1 MKKTTLLAALCLM
14 SGMALA
20 QDTYTNS
27 QFVGTDL
34 NGSARYVGMGGAMEA
49 LGADITTIGTNPAGT
64 GLFRK
69 SVVSLTGG
77 FQMVGENPTEMDD
90 ANRTRFGFDQA
101 GILFCTETGIDSYV
115 NFGFNYRKSKNFN
128 SLFSVEA
135 GLGNNASQNKL
146 SFDKY
151 VDGIMNVGMDNESI
165 IDAMYNETLNG
176 LYDDNGKLVQP
187 YNHYYNA
194 SKFRNQKVQRGYIS
208 DFDFNLSTNI
218 HNRWY
223 LGLTLSIRD
232 VHYDNQS
239 LYTEQLLWATDNHH
253 DIDPI
258 GATETNDSRIITGTG
273 WNLKLGAIIR
283 PVETAPFRIGAYIH
297 TPTFYT
303 LTTSNYTMMYN
314 SITEDEVRGGE
325 SYKFRMNTPWL
336 FGVSLGHTIGRQLAL
351 GATYEYSDYS
361 AMDNRYI
368 DGNVYNIN
376 NPTSRSDYKMNQNT
390 KNALKGIHTL
400 KFGVEYKPIS
410 TVALRAGY
418 NYVSP
423 MFNDNAY
430 RDMEIESAGTY
441 YASTFDYTNW
451 GATNRYTFGM
461 GFAFDDFNL
470 DIAYQYRSTKGTFYP
485 FHGYN
490 YDENKKPDEPLDPF
504 SNVAPG
510 TSVKDDRHQV
520 LLTLGYRF

>member
-14 SGMALA
+14 SGMASA

-151 VDGIMNVGMDNESI
+151 VDGVMNTGWDNESI
-165 IDAMYNETLNG
+165 IDAMYNESLIGGYNSS
-176 LYDDNGKLVQP
+176 GKLVDP
-187 YNHYYNA
+187 YNGYYNA

-218 HNRWY
+218 RNQVY
-223 LGLTLSIRD
+223 LGMTLGIRD

-239 LYTEQLLWATDNHH
+239 LYTEQLLGDDDRTA
-253 DIDPI
+253 I

-273 WNLKLGAIIR
+273 WNLKFGAIVR
-283 PVETAPFRIGAYIH
+283 PVETSPFRIGAYIH

-314 SITEDEVRGGE
+314 SITDDEVRGGE

-368 DGNVYNIN
+368 AGNEYYVNS
-376 NPTSRSDYKMNQNT
+376 PSSKSDYNMNQNT
-390 KNALKGIHTL
+390 KNSLKGIHTL

-410 TVALRAGY
+410 SVALRAGY

-430 RDMEIESAGTY
+430 RDMEIVSAGTY
-441 YASTFDYTNW
+441 YATTFDYTNW
-451 GATNRYTFGM
+451 AATNRYTFGV
-461 GFAFDDFNL
+461 GFNFDDFNL

-485 FHGYN
+485 FHGQM
-490 YDENKKPDEPLDPF
+490 YDNLETGEPDPF
-504 SNVAPG
+504 NNVAPG